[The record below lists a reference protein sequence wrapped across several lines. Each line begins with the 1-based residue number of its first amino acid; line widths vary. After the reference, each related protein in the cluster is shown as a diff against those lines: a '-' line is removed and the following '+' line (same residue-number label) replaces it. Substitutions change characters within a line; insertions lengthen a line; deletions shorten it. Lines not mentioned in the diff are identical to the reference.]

1 MDDVLVYN
9 HPKWQLFVGSLVCP
23 MRFDQLGVKPDI
35 VIYIMYIIFIIY
47 IIYIRTVILTCIFMM
62 TALRSVKLP
71 PEYGSRVLIWFL
83 YCGTI
88 IRKPGYCLYIPIVVT

>member
-1 MDDVLVYN
+1 MDDVLVYD

-35 VIYIMYIIFIIY
+35 VIYIIFIIY

-71 PEYGSRVLIWFL
+71 PE
-83 YCGTI
+83 
-88 IRKPGYCLYIPIVVT
+88 